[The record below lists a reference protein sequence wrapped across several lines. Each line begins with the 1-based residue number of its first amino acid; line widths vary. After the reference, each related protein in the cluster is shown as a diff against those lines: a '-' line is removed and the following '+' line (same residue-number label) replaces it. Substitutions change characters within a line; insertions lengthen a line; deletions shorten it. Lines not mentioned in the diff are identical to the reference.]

1 MNILGKMV
9 AAGLCPKGSAKYVE
23 QGEISVEIN
32 HILSVSQRTSYGERT
47 TEFNYQKY
55 PLKIVRPTDG
65 KTVIKHNCQICN
77 SPLEIEARSKN
88 ALVKIIK
95 PTAITFFVSIFGS
108 IILGMILGNR
118 PLNQSILG
126 VLVILL
132 FTLILLSAA
141 VLFFTLPMEY
151 QNMGISEVIDSNI
164 MGGNDLGYAKHGINR
179 RPTE

>member
-1 MNILGKMV
+1 MGKYRDPTATATILTPQRGNL
-9 AAGLCPKGSAKYVE
+9 LCK
-23 QGEISVEIN
+23 IN
-32 HILSVSQRTSYGERT
+32 G
-47 TEFNYQKY
+47 
-55 PLKIVRPTDG
+55 
-65 KTVIKHNCQICN
+65 N

-108 IILGMILGNR
+108 IILGIIMGNR

-132 FTLILLSAA
+132 FTLILLSAL

-151 QNMGISEVIDSNI
+151 QNMGISEVIDSQI
-164 MGGNDLGYAKHGINR
+164 MGGGYTGYAKHGIIR